1 MTQATCPNSSNP
13 NSGVD
18 GLYPA
23 GSAPEDRVPRLSA
36 LCSFGQTPRMVTGI
50 LRQLLMQHFADPRQI
65 SNPTLRSMLERGGAW
80 RPGVNDG
87 LYIES
92 VARWRPEVTEKRP
105 AILLKE
111 GDWQWIRVGIG
122 DYAGSSWRDGREQ
135 FAGLWR
141 GSHTVFAVGN
151 EGAETQILATE
162 TAKVIAWY
170 GPLIT
175 DQMNMHRWGITK
187 IGALSA
193 LQESTEN
200 YVVPVDV
207 AYVAEESWTLQVDAP
222 RLKRIVFNT
231 DALLADL

>member
-1 MTQATCPNSSNP
+1 
-13 NSGVD
+13 
-18 GLYPA
+18 
-23 GSAPEDRVPRLSA
+23 
-36 LCSFGQTPRMVTGI
+36 
-50 LRQLLMQHFADPRQI
+50 
-65 SNPTLRSMLERGGAW
+65 
-80 RPGVNDG
+80 
-87 LYIES
+87 
-92 VARWRPEVTEKRP
+92 
-105 AILLKE
+105 
-111 GDWQWIRVGIG
+111 
-122 DYAGSSWRDGREQ
+122 
-135 FAGLWR
+135 
-141 GSHTVFAVGN
+141 VFAVGN